1 VEITG
6 FFQSKNVIVFPTNN
20 DIFVVYPCSDF
31 VMKLKTIF
39 TAEQNY
45 FACSKM
51 VRKQSDIQK
60 IEGTP

>member
-6 FFQSKNVIVFPTNN
+6 FYQSKNVFAFTTNN
-20 DIFVVYPCSDF
+20 DISVVYPCSDF

-45 FACSKM
+45 FVCSKI

-60 IEGTP
+60 IEGTL